1 MKSFLLLILL
11 MLCMP
16 ASANNNELKP
26 CPNTPNCVSSAIGSN
41 NLVEPFKLQQA
52 GSFDIEKLVSA
63 IEQLDKRITISHQG
77 NSIHAEI
84 SSRFF
89 GFVDDLDLIVNE
101 EEKLIHVRS
110 ASRLGYYDFC
120 VNRKRVD
127 KLREILKKAGI
138 TQ

>member
-1 MKSFLLLILL
+1 MKLFLLLTLFT
-11 MLCMP
+11 LCMQ

-26 CPNTPNCVSSAIGSN
+26 CPNTPNCVSSAVDSN
-41 NLVEPFKLQQA
+41 NFVEPFKLQYA
-52 GSFDIEKLVSA
+52 GSFEVEKLVNA
-63 IEQLDKRITISHQG
+63 IEQLDERIIISRQG
-77 NSIHAEI
+77 NNVHAEI

-89 GFVDDLDLIVNE
+89 GFIDDLDLIVNE

-110 ASRLGYYDFC
+110 ASRSGYYDFG

-127 KLREILKKAGI
+127 NLREILKKAGI